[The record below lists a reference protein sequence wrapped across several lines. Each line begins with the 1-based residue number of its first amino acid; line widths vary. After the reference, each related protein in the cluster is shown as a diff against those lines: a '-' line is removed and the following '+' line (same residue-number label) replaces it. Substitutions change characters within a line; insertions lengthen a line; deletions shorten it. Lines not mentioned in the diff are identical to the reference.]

1 MYRKTRRNR
10 SKDEFSKYI
19 GVKQIWMNEN
29 IDSFRF
35 MNTGDIIWLNT
46 YKNLKEQYA
55 KKGVTGLKKKFLN
68 LFLTS
73 ALTLSLLAGCGDTAA
88 SDNGNKNT

>member
-46 YKNLKEQYA
+46 YKNDLRVKRYSV
-55 KKGVTGLKKKFLN
+55 KY
-68 LFLTS
+68 
-73 ALTLSLLAGCGDTAA
+73 TL
-88 SDNGNKNT
+88 

>member
-19 GVKQIWMNEN
+19 GAKQIWMNEN

-35 MNTGDIIWLNT
+35 MNIGDITWLNT

-55 KKGVTGLKKKFLN
+55 KKGITGLKKKFLN

>member
-1 MYRKTRRNR
+1 
-10 SKDEFSKYI
+10 
-19 GVKQIWMNEN
+19 MNEN

-35 MNTGDIIWLNT
+35 MNIGDITWLNT

-55 KKGVTGLKKKFLN
+55 KKGITGLKKKFLN